1 MRVVHVSPTYFTDAS
16 VIGGGERY
24 VSELSRWMSR
34 ETDTTL
40 VSFSSERRSHQRG
53 NLKLELYPVRHF
65 IHGNKVNPIAVRY
78 LESVLRADVVHV
90 HHINTV
96 VSDLTCLLA
105 AGLRKPVFVT
115 DYGGGGSVVLNRYLP
130 LLRLYRRAIAYS
142 EFGREAIPAPLQQKS
157 INIKGGIDIE
167 RFRPLPEGGPRENTI
182 LFVGRLL
189 PHKGINYLVDGLR
202 LLGDSRY
209 RLRIIGRA
217 YDQDFYRYLRERAE
231 GLNVE
236 FVHDADDDRLLRE
249 YQTAKVTVLP
259 SVHRPYNGGYTA
271 VPELMGFTLL
281 ESQACGTPALCT
293 DAGAMPEFVE
303 EGRTGFVVAQNSAE
317 AIATALRRI
326 TGCSE
331 LAYAQFAK
339 RSRDWVTTLSW
350 SEVVEQ
356 YLRVYS
362 EPAS

>member
-1 MRVVHVSPTYFTDAS
+1 MRVVHVTPTYFTDAS

-40 VSFSSERRSHQRG
+40 VSFSSKRRSDRQG
-53 NLKLELYPVRHF
+53 NLRVEIYPVRHF
-65 IHGNKVNPIAVRY
+65 IHGSKVNPLALRY
-78 LESVLRADVVHV
+78 LESVLHADIVHV
-90 HHINTV
+90 HHIHTV

-105 AGLRKPVFVT
+105 ASLRKPVFVT
-115 DYGGGGSVVLNRYLP
+115 DYGGGGSLVLNRYLP
-130 LLRLYRRAIAYS
+130 ILRLYRRAIAYS
-142 EFGREAIPAPLQQKS
+142 EFGRGVIPAPLQQKS
-157 INIKGGIDIE
+157 LTIKGGIDID
-167 RFRPLPEGGPRENTI
+167 RFRPLSESGAREPTI

-189 PHKGINYLVDGLR
+189 PHKGINYLVDGFR
-202 LLGDSRY
+202 LLEDRRY
-209 RLRIIGRA
+209 RLKIVGRV
-217 YDQDFYRYLRERAE
+217 YDEEFYRYLRSLAE

-236 FVHDADDDRLLRE
+236 FVHDADDERLLRE

-293 DAGAMPEFVE
+293 DAGAMSEFVDD
-303 EGRTGFVVAQNSAE
+303 GRTGFVVAQNSGE
-317 AIATALRRI
+317 AIASALRRI
-326 TGCSE
+326 TGCPALE
-331 LAYAQFAK
+331 YAQFAK
-339 RSRDWVTTLSW
+339 RCRDWVAPLSW
-350 SEVVEQ
+350 SEVVKRHLST
-356 YLRVYS
+356 YA